1 MSIEPKAG
9 KQLKDAYDHIR
20 LIDPRLK
27 HLGDRLLR
35 RIPNTSLVVE
45 IRLVSWSF
53 DGRPAILQVLNAL
66 EITLKTTN
74 GIHIG
79 MTRFD
84 LSDEKYRPVEAL
96 KKNQVQGGVF
106 VLGTVDGWRN
116 WRPSIPRLKRDYEEF
131 LNIYSNQGV
140 TTN

>member
-1 MSIEPKAG
+1 MTAESKAG

-35 RIPNTSLVVE
+35 RIPNTPLVVE
-45 IRLVSWSF
+45 IRLISWSF
-53 DGRPAILQVLNAL
+53 DGQPAILQVLNAL

-79 MTRFD
+79 TTRFD
-84 LSDEKYRPVEAL
+84 LSDEKYRPVDSL
-96 KKNQVQGGVF
+96 KKAEKQGGVF
-106 VLGTVDGWRN
+106 ILGTVDGWRN
-116 WRPSIPRLKRDYEEF
+116 WRPNISRLKRDYEEF
-131 LNIYSNQGV
+131 LNIYSNQGFS
-140 TTN
+140 TN